1 MKVAISS
8 NGESLESSIDP
19 RFGRSQ
25 YYIIYNTD
33 GDTYESISNTSR
45 QATGGAGIQA
55 AQYISNTGVEAVITT
70 NIGPNAY
77 RVLEAAKIKVYS
89 GVTGSVKK
97 AVEDFKKGSFNTT
110 SSPNVGEKFG
120 MGQGN
125 AGGGIE

>member
-33 GDTYESISNTSR
+33 GDTYESISNTNR

-55 AQYISNTGVEAVITT
+55 AQDISNRGVDAVITT
-70 NIGPNAY
+70 NVGPNAF
-77 RVLEAAKIKVYS
+77 RVLEAAKVKVHT
-89 GVTGSVKK
+89 GVTGSVEK
-97 AVEDFKKGSFNTT
+97 AVADFKKGSFDTT

-120 MGQGN
+120 MGPGN
-125 AGGGIE
+125 